1 MGSVTTSFSRNGY
14 GEIDDVSTQVG
25 AAGVYSTDVLARDAS
40 GRILSRREV
49 VEGETHA
56 FGYTY
61 DIIGRL
67 TDVAIDSVPRA
78 HYDYDD
84 NGNRLAVTRSSV
96 PCGLSGR
103 TT

>member
-1 MGSVTTSFSRNGY
+1 MITPLTRDAATGDITQATVGSVTTSFSRNGY

-56 FGYTY
+56 FGYTHT
-61 DIIGRL
+61 I
-67 TDVAIDSVPRA
+67 
-78 HYDYDD
+78 
-84 NGNRLAVTRSSV
+84 
-96 PCGLSGR
+96 LSDA
-103 TT
+103 